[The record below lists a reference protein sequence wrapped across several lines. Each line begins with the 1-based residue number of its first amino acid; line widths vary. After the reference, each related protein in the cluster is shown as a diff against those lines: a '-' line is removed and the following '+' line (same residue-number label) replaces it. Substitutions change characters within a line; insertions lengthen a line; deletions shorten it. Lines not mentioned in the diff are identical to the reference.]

1 MFFFFFII
9 FYSPTVQASDKMLS
23 TPSNSLSTNAMNSI
37 PFWPKRTKNLILVCK
52 PEWDTLL
59 FHLGEN
65 FSLFRCVS
73 GVSINF
79 DKFCQTGT
87 HFGLSLLKRKI
98 TATGSSIEEMKKKE
112 QKEKKRKEKKK
123 VMKAWSTAG
132 VREKNTKEEE
142 EKKEEKRYWREN
154 LNH

>member
-1 MFFFFFII
+1 MFFFFFFFFII
-9 FYSPTVQASDKMLS
+9 FYSPTMQASDKMLS
-23 TPSNSLSTNAMNSI
+23 TLSNSLSTNAMNSI

-98 TATGSSIEEMKKKE
+98 TATRSSIEEMKKK
-112 QKEKKRKEKKK
+112 KGKKKK
-123 VMKAWSTAG
+123 VIKAWSTAG

-142 EKKEEKRYWREN
+142 EKKEEKRDWREH